1 MKISKSDFKIIFN
14 KIISNSNDKNMQIL
28 QNLSNNYNSGDYQID
43 NLVNTYSSEYISKIM
58 NKILKNSQ
66 IGGET
71 SEESKKNTSILDLTE
86 TSIQTPNFI
95 NIIDAIGGADKVST
109 NIFYDKILPF
119 LKRDNTK
126 SNLTSSELPRIASET
141 SRSSRSTYEPS
152 NLKFNT
158 SPVYSETSP
167 LESMQSIPLSP
178 TSSKHSQSL
187 VNSETSPLESMQS
200 RPLSPTSS
208 KPRQSKWSLF
218 RSPVNSATSPLES
231 MQSRPLS
238 PTSSEPRQS
247 KWSLF
252 RSPVNSATSP
262 LESMQSR
269 PLSPT
274 SSEPR
279 QSKWS
284 LFRSPVNS
292 ATSPLGSMQ
301 SRPLS
306 PTSSEPRLSP
316 VNSATSP
323 LESMQ
328 FRPLSPTSSEPKR
341 SNWKLLR
348 SRLKKSPDDKRSRP
362 SSSTSSESNYFIQS
376 HNVNQLLTVKDKLLK
391 EKDDEIQLLKDMLAQ
406 IKIQKG
412 IN

>member
-238 PTSSEPRQS
+238 PTSSKPRQS

-262 LESMQSR
+262 LE
-269 PLSPT
+269 
-274 SSEPR
+274 
-279 QSKWS
+279 
-284 LFRSPVNS
+284 
-292 ATSPLGSMQ
+292 SMQ

>member
-262 LESMQSR
+262 L
-269 PLSPT
+269 
-274 SSEPR
+274 
-279 QSKWS
+279 
-284 LFRSPVNS
+284 
-292 ATSPLGSMQ
+292 GSMQ